1 MIFNLKSKMIIKI
14 FLPFSTNRQIFNT
27 SRYRDAALMAFGAIL
42 EGPSSEGLQPIVVE
56 AMPLLIMLMKD
67 EFVAVKDTAAWTI
80 GRVCELNS
88 EAALKEEYL
97 QVFFSVL
104 KKINRAIRYPHRQFK
119 NSLDKILIK
128 CQISKTAKDEF
139 VEPIFVQL
147 LNIKKS

>member
-1 MIFNLKSKMIIKI
+1 MIIKI

-97 QVFFSVL
+97 QVHILFFL
-104 KKINRAIRYPHRQFK
+104 F
-119 NSLDKILIK
+119 
-128 CQISKTAKDEF
+128 
-139 VEPIFVQL
+139 
-147 LNIKKS
+147 

>member
-1 MIFNLKSKMIIKI
+1 
-14 FLPFSTNRQIFNT
+14 
-27 SRYRDAALMAFGAIL
+27 MAFGAIL

-97 QVFFSVL
+97 QVFEFFSS
-104 KKINRAIRYPHRQFK
+104 KKFLLVH
-119 NSLDKILIK
+119 SLSTSTI
-128 CQISKTAKDEF
+128 
-139 VEPIFVQL
+139 
-147 LNIKKS
+147 

>member
-1 MIFNLKSKMIIKI
+1 
-14 FLPFSTNRQIFNT
+14 
-27 SRYRDAALMAFGAIL
+27 MAFGAIL

-97 QVFFSVL
+97 QVFYFSLL
-104 KKINRAIRYPHRQFK
+104 KKFIGPFVINIDPSLNTQPCIRGLLVVRDFCFWPFRQ
-119 NSLDKILIK
+119 
-128 CQISKTAKDEF
+128 
-139 VEPIFVQL
+139 PG
-147 LNIKKS
+147 